1 MQEAMNFD
9 YIQALPYPVILLT
22 LLCMF
27 FVDFFTPQ
35 MCYISGFLANLNN
48 IYICAEY
55 LFTLKRP
62 I

>member
-27 FVDFFTPQ
+27 FVDFFTLH
-35 MCYISGFLANLNN
+35 CVTLVAFLQ
-48 IYICAEY
+48 I
-55 LFTLKRP
+55 
-62 I
+62 